1 MSTVTFIITP
11 DSRWP
16 DLKSITLDNST
27 QVADLIKTLS
37 RNGIKYRMAYE
48 ETKPFK
54 YNIAPTYISR

>member
-16 DLKSITLDNST
+16 DLKSITLDNSA
-27 QVADLIKTLS
+27 QVADLIRTLGQ
-37 RNGIKYRMAYE
+37 NGIKYRMSYE
-48 ETKPFK
+48 KTEPFK

>member
-11 DSRWP
+11 DPRWP
-16 DLKSITLDNST
+16 DLKSITLDNSM

-48 ETKPFK
+48 KTEPFK
-54 YNIAPTYISR
+54 YNIAATYISR

>member
-16 DLKSITLDNST
+16 DLKSITLDNSM

-37 RNGIKYRMAYE
+37 RNGIKYRMSYE
-48 ETKPFK
+48 KIEPFK
-54 YNIAPTYISR
+54 YHLAPTYISR

>member
-16 DLKSITLDNST
+16 DLKSITLDNSM

-48 ETKPFK
+48 KTKPFK